1 MKNRNWKEIAEL
13 VALIAVVGGLAAV
26 VVELRQTQVA
36 LRAQAYQARA
46 FDAIAFN
53 WNMTQDPAIDLLAT
67 DFESGQ
73 IDIDALEPHQKS
85 KLVNLYYVKRTDLDN
100 EHFQYMQGLLDEDFY
115 KTTTVPEIKA
125 LAPYWRSL
133 QIGEPRRAFT
143 EEVDRILADPSIRSA
158 LE

>member
-1 MKNRNWKEIAEL
+1 MNNRNWKEIAEL
-13 VALIAVVGGLAAV
+13 VALIAVVGGLAVV

-36 LRAQAYQARA
+36 LRAQAYQSRA

-53 WNMTQDPAIDLLAT
+53 WNMTQDPTIDLLAT
-67 DFESGQ
+67 DFESGKL
-73 IDIDALEPHQKS
+73 DIDALEPHQKS

-100 EHFQYMQGLLDEDFY
+100 EHFQYTQGLLDEDFY
-115 KTTTVPEIKA
+115 RTTTVPEIEA
-125 LAPYWRSL
+125 FAPFWRSL

-143 EEVDRILADPSIRSA
+143 EEVDQILADPSIGSA